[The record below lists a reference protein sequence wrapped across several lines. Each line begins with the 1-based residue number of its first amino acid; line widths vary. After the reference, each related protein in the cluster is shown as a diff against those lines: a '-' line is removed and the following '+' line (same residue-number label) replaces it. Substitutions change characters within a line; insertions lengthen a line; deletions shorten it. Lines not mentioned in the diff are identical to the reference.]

1 MIAAAAAVAALGSI
15 PMHLP
20 CAPRGRGLA
29 TKYAIVWSLLVG
41 LLLGVSGLI
50 AAAFAWQDTVQGV
63 GAVQREKALA
73 AAERIDHVIDALE
86 QPLRWVVDD
95 VARRDDRAPQ
105 ALQIELLQL
114 LRRQPAFVEV
124 RWIDA
129 AGRERLALSR
139 LAMDVLDSGR
149 DWSSHPLVQGA
160 RRDGVRF
167 GAVEF
172 RRGSEPH
179 LAMTLAARGGGA
191 VIWAVVNLKALGEIT
206 REAQPAAV
214 GVAYVV
220 DAAGQLLSHPDPSL
234 VLRRT
239 DMAGLPH
246 VRAALAVDRATSAD
260 DARALDGTPVFAAA
274 ALVPRLGW
282 TVIVEQPQRQALAP
296 VWGSLA
302 RSAALTALGVAL
314 AVAASAWLAG
324 RLVRPIRALQARAAD
339 IAAGQLDQR
348 IELAGGDEVQALGEQ
363 FNRMAAKLQALYASL
378 EARVADRTREL
389 ADANEAKSRFLAAAS
404 HDLRQPVHALGLFAG
419 QLRQA
424 PDHAAQRALVGDIER
439 AVAAFEALLASL
451 LDISRLDAGSVAV
464 QRTPVALGPLLDRLA
479 GGFAP
484 AVAAKGLR
492 LRTRSTALW
501 VDSDPVL
508 LERVLLNL
516 LGNALRYTARGG
528 VLLAARPRGAA
539 VELWMVDTG
548 IGIAPEH
555 QAPVFDEFFRVPG
568 VPADGE
574 VGLGLGLAIVRRLVA
589 LLGHGLVLRSVLGR
603 GSAFVLTLQRA
614 APAAPA
620 ALELVPL
627 AAAEPLAG
635 RRVLIVDDDAAVR
648 EATRGQLAQWGCEV
662 LVAADGAQAL
672 ARQAAGAPEIVL
684 TDLRLADGEDG
695 LAVAQRLR
703 ERAAV
708 PVVVIT
714 GDTVPARLRAAREAG
729 CTVLTKPLRP
739 ARLRA
744 VLEALLPARP
754 PR

>member
-1 MIAAAAAVAALGSI
+1 
-15 PMHLP
+15 
-20 CAPRGRGLA
+20 
-29 TKYAIVWSLLVG
+29 
-41 LLLGVSGLI
+41 
-50 AAAFAWQDTVQGV
+50 
-63 GAVQREKALA
+63 
-73 AAERIDHVIDALE
+73 
-86 QPLRWVVDD
+86 
-95 VARRDDRAPQ
+95 
-105 ALQIELLQL
+105 
-114 LRRQPAFVEV
+114 
-124 RWIDA
+124 
-129 AGRERLALSR
+129 
-139 LAMDVLDSGR
+139 
-149 DWSSHPLVQGA
+149 
-160 RRDGVRF
+160 VRF

-179 LAMTLAARGGGA
+179 LAIAQAARGGRA

-220 DAAGQLLSHPDPSL
+220 DASGQLLSHPDPSL

-274 ALVPRLGW
+274 APVPRLGW

-348 IELAGGDEVQALGEQ
+348 IELASGDEVQALGEQ

-424 PDHAAQRALVGDIER
+424 PDHDAQRALVGDIER

-484 AVAAKGLR
+484 AVVAKGLR

-555 QAPVFDEFFRVPG
+555 QASVFDEFFRVPG
-568 VPADGE
+568 VRAGGE

-603 GSAFVLTLQRA
+603 GSAFVLTLPR
-614 APAAPA
+614 AAPA

-635 RRVLIVDDDAAVR
+635 RRVLVVDDDAAVR

-662 LVAADGAQAL
+662 TVAADGAQAL

-714 GDTVPARLRAAREAG
+714 GDTVPARLRAARETG
-729 CTVLTKPLRP
+729 CTVLTKPLQP